1 MGDYI
6 TVPELVDL
14 FGEKEITQLSSLE
27 DKSATTVNEDRV
39 NAAIDYAESEIRSYM
54 SFADLSAL
62 QASGVVPLV
71 LKNKVAD
78 IVRYQLD
85 SKRAREDV
93 RLRYED
99 AMRWLRLLATGQVG
113 LGLGSDDSILESDAS
128 DGGRA
133 CTPTPTFSRDRL
145 DSTFHYGR
153 RLAGWGDRG

>member
-1 MGDYI
+1 MPDYLTI
-6 TVPELVDL
+6 PELVDF
-14 FGEKEITQLSSLE
+14 FGEKEIAQLSSLD
-27 DKSATTVNEDRV
+27 DKSATSINEDRV
-39 NAAIDYAESEIRSYM
+39 NAAIDYAESEVRSYM

-62 QASGVVPLV
+62 QANGVVPLV

-78 IVRYQLD
+78 IARYHLD

-99 AMRWLRLLATGQVG
+99 AVRWLRLLSIGQVG

-128 DGGRA
+128 DGGA
-133 CTPTPTFSRDRL
+133 AYTPTPTFSRDRL

-153 RLAGWGDRG
+153 RLRGWGNW